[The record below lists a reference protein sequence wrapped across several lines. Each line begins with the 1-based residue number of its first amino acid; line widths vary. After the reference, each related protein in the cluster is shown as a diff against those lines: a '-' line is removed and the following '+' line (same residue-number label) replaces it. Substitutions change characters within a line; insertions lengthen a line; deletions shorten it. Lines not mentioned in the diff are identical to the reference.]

1 MLVVVG
7 LWSELKVFTD
17 PEILDLLWVMGPW
30 DRMLMN
36 PSWKPLLRGNLPQNI
51 SVVNRLLVLSSLYT
65 EGLSTLAQDQWR
77 GAGDMLGEGPLEE
90 AAVLVGTTSPSCRGV
105 QSQSWSADALH
116 DRVLTTIQLCEPK
129 TPMLVACSAFLL
141 WVSQRNC

>member
-36 PSWKPLLRGNLPQNI
+36 PSRKPLLRGNLPQNI

-65 EGLSTLAQDQWR
+65 EGLSTLAQDQWQ
-77 GAGDMLGEGPLEE
+77 GAGDMLGEVPWKKLQSLWAPPPLPAE
-90 AAVLVGTTSPSCRGV
+90 ACRARAGLQMCYTTEC
-105 QSQSWSADALH
+105 
-116 DRVLTTIQLCEPK
+116 
-129 TPMLVACSAFLL
+129 
-141 WVSQRNC
+141 